1 MVGARL
7 AAAASPDE
15 AASNL
20 AEQNRKLQLQVLEQ
34 QRVIE
39 ELASKM
45 GELLK
50 VSERHERELVDLR
63 ARTDE
68 TPAQSM
74 ASYQR
79 DKEVRISGELAFGIL
94 KSGSAGEFEKSTF
107 RVDDAKIAVEAPIM
121 RDVYF
126 YGELLTATRESENIA
141 FQPGEFYLDFENV
154 SGRLGGS
161 DRFLSI
167 RAGQFYTPFGEEYS
181 VRGPMRNPLISHS
194 LSDVW
199 GIDGGVE
206 AYGQLGAWRYAVAVQ
221 NGSSDLLYDD
231 NADKAIAARV
241 AWTPTGWLNLSASVM
256 RTGELKAYAA
266 NAGGYRVSNLWF
278 GNGFFRAL
286 GPESTTGTFS
296 AKLWETDASVQW
308 KGGHGTVALG
318 GAHYSDNDRVSD
330 NSRRIGYGYIEA
342 VQDVTTDFYLAARY
356 SGINAPRGYPLVGWG
371 DMGKY
376 LFSPLLTRDITRLSM
391 GFGYRFGAPLVLKFD
406 YTLESGRLTNGSDR
420 KHEDFIGAEAAIK
433 F

>member
-1 MVGARL
+1 MLFR
-7 AAAASPDE
+7 S
-15 AASNL
+15 
-20 AEQNRKLQLQVLEQ
+20 
-34 QRVIE
+34 
-39 ELASKM
+39 
-45 GELLK
+45 
-50 VSERHERELVDLR
+50 
-63 ARTDE
+63 
-68 TPAQSM
+68 QSM

-206 AYGQLGAWRYAVAVQ
+206 AYGQLGA
-221 NGSSDLLYDD
+221 
-231 NADKAIAARV
+231 
-241 AWTPTGWLNLSASVM
+241 
-256 RTGELKAYAA
+256 
-266 NAGGYRVSNLWF
+266 
-278 GNGFFRAL
+278 
-286 GPESTTGTFS
+286 
-296 AKLWETDASVQW
+296 
-308 KGGHGTVALG
+308 
-318 GAHYSDNDRVSD
+318 
-330 NSRRIGYGYIEA
+330 
-342 VQDVTTDFYLAARY
+342 
-356 SGINAPRGYPLVGWG
+356 
-371 DMGKY
+371 
-376 LFSPLLTRDITRLSM
+376 
-391 GFGYRFGAPLVLKFD
+391 
-406 YTLESGRLTNGSDR
+406 
-420 KHEDFIGAEAAIK
+420 
-433 F
+433 